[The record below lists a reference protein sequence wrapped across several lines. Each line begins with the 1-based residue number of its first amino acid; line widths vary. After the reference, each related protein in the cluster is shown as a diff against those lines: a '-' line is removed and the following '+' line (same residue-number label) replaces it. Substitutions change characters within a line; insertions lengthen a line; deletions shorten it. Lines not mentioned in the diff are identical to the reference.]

1 MGRLTQEPQMRK
13 TNSNKSYCMFTLA
26 VKRNWSSNSSNS
38 NTQDTDFISCTAWEK
53 RAELI
58 CNYLHKGSQIGVEG
72 RIQTRSYDDP
82 NVPNKKVYVTDV
94 VVDNIAFLES
104 RSVSE
109 SRQNSAVNN
118 VSTPYYP
125 DDNYDDLADQ
135 TPTLKISSDDLPF

>member
-13 TNSNKSYCMFTLA
+13 TNSGKSVCSFTLA
-26 VKRNWSSNSSNS
+26 VNRRKNPNSSNT
-38 NTQDTDFISCTAWEK
+38 NTPEADFISCVAWEK
-53 RAELI
+53 SAELM
-58 CNYLHKGSQIGVEG
+58 CTYLHKGSQIGVEG

-82 NVPNKKVYVTDV
+82 NIPNRKVYVTEV
-94 VVDNIAFLES
+94 YCENITFLES